1 MDPLH
6 TLTLG
11 DVLREHARS
20 RPQTLA
26 AVDGDTRLP
35 YAGLDARV
43 NRLAAAF
50 AAEGVNA
57 GERVLWLGQNSFRL
71 LEGLLA
77 AAKLGALFC
86 PANWRQRPEEL
97 AFVVDDLDPRVVI
110 WQEEEVG
117 DASRAA
123 RARVGGRARWVQH
136 DGDDGYEDWVAGQP
150 AVDPDRPVDPASPLL
165 VIYTAAFEGKPN
177 GAMLSHTACISQGLV
192 YGHYTGTTADDVY
205 LNSGPLFHLGTLMH
219 TFATFVA
226 GGTNV
231 FVRRVD
237 AELLC
242 RVIAEERCTGA
253 FLVGPTVEQVL
264 DARAAGGH
272 DLSSLRSA
280 PGRPAWD
287 AVTSP
292 DTSAWACRPG
302 GYGQTEV
309 MGMITYSCLGLDAT
323 GTHGRSSPLARVAVF
338 DEDDRELPPGE
349 VGELVVR
356 GPTVMSGYW
365 NRPEENARRQRG
377 GWHHT
382 RDLGRRE
389 ADGSITFIGPE
400 DAHDQVGG
408 GEHLP
413 RRGRALRRD
422 PPGGRRVRGDRRP
435 RRHVGAEREG
445 RRRAARMGRRSAP
458 TSSSSTA
465 GPRWPRTRSHGRW
478 SSSTRSP
485 APGSS
490 STTTRSTPASA
501 VGTTRAGGRAARER
515 AVPHGSF
522 RRRLRVVVSE
532 PGLVEGG
539 LEDDFHYFQVA
550 LRHDGER
557 VESMEARSLR
567 WPWSTCPG
575 AAEPL
580 RALAGMPLSPRL
592 PRRRG
597 LGRPADELHPH
608 VRPRRP
614 RRRARCAGGPP
625 GTTRQY
631 DLEIPAGAQLGGRH
645 TVRLWRDGVER
656 LAWVLDGRACVDPP
670 PYSET
675 RWRGGFLRWADEHL
689 PVDEAEAAIVLRR
702 GCDIGMGRG
711 MDLDAVPCAVDIV
724 DVQGA
729 VCHTMQ
735 PGTVELSR
743 RNRGT
748 IRDFD
753 TDPDRLLAE
762 GP

>member
-6 TLTLG
+6 ALTLG
-11 DVLREHARS
+11 DVLREHARG
-20 RPQTLA
+20 RPRTLA

-71 LEGLLA
+71 LESLLA

-117 DASRAA
+117 EASRAV
-123 RARVGGRARWVQH
+123 RARTGRRARWVQH
-136 DGDDGYEDWVAGQP
+136 DGDDGYEGWVASQP

-242 RVIAEERCTGA
+242 RIIAAERCTGA

-309 MGMITYSCLGLDAT
+309 MGMITYSCLGLDGT

-338 DEDDRELPPGE
+338 DDDDRELPPGE
-349 VGELVVR
+349 VGELVMR
-356 GPTVMSGYW
+356 GPTVMLGYW

-389 ADGSITFIGPE
+389 ADGSITFIGPKTRMIKSAAE
-400 DAHDQVGG
+400 NIYPAEVERCVATHPAVAECAVIGVPDDTWVQSVKAVVVLADGATVGADELIDHCRASMAPYKKPRTVEFVDALPRAGFLVDYDALDARFGG
-408 GEHLP
+408 GNY
-413 RRGRALRRD
+413 
-422 PPGGRRVRGDRRP
+422 PGGR
-435 RRHVGAEREG
+435 
-445 RRRAARMGRRSAP
+445 
-458 TSSSSTA
+458 
-465 GPRWPRTRSHGRW
+465 
-478 SSSTRSP
+478 
-485 APGSS
+485 
-490 STTTRSTPASA
+490 TRST
-501 VGTTRAGGRAARER
+501 
-515 AVPHGSF
+515 
-522 RRRLRVVVSE
+522 
-532 PGLVEGG
+532 
-539 LEDDFHYFQVA
+539 
-550 LRHDGER
+550 
-557 VESMEARSLR
+557 
-567 WPWSTCPG
+567 
-575 AAEPL
+575 
-580 RALAGMPLSPRL
+580 
-592 PRRRG
+592 
-597 LGRPADELHPH
+597 
-608 VRPRRP
+608 
-614 RRRARCAGGPP
+614 
-625 GTTRQY
+625 
-631 DLEIPAGAQLGGRH
+631 
-645 TVRLWRDGVER
+645 
-656 LAWVLDGRACVDPP
+656 
-670 PYSET
+670 
-675 RWRGGFLRWADEHL
+675 
-689 PVDEAEAAIVLRR
+689 
-702 GCDIGMGRG
+702 
-711 MDLDAVPCAVDIV
+711 
-724 DVQGA
+724 
-729 VCHTMQ
+729 
-735 PGTVELSR
+735 
-743 RNRGT
+743 
-748 IRDFD
+748 
-753 TDPDRLLAE
+753 
-762 GP
+762 